1 MSMNRDAVAQDTIF
15 TMATIKQPQGQE
27 RQGQTP
33 GKRSTASTWNTKD
46 LGKRLGVDVASA
58 ATAGA
63 LTCPLITIIDRY
75 VTITTLRRYYRIQG

>member
-15 TMATIKQPQGQE
+15 TMATVKQEQGQE

-33 GKRSTASTWNTKD
+33 SKHSTWNTKD

-63 LTCPLITIIDRY
+63 LTCPLITIIDR
-75 VTITTLRRYYRIQG
+75 

>member
-15 TMATIKQPQGQE
+15 TMATVKQQQGQE
-27 RQGQTP
+27 RG
-33 GKRSTASTWNTKD
+33 RSTTSTWNTKD

-75 VTITTLRRYYRIQG
+75 VTIRALRCYYRIQG